1 MRTGIALGANLG
13 ERLAPLR
20 AARASLL
27 ALHEGSSPALVSP
40 LYETVPVDCPPD
52 SPAFL
57 NAVIEIETSLDPAL
71 LLDHLAALEGQHGR
85 PARRAHHA
93 PRPLDLDILYAG
105 HLVQHTARL
114 TVPHPRLARRR
125 FVLQPLADLRPQLL
139 LPGHSRTIAQHLAAL
154 PPDPAVQLFAPAW

>member
-1 MRTGIALGANLG
+1 MVSSLKVRFDFFLWPLFFPPEKKRKSEKEN
-13 ERLAPLR
+13 ERERKRERGR
-20 AARASLL
+20 AKQ
-27 ALHEGSSPALVSP
+27 
-40 LYETVPVDCPPD
+40 
-52 SPAFL
+52 
-57 NAVIEIETSLDPAL
+57 SLDPAL

-139 LPGHSRTIAQHLAAL
+139 LPGHSRTIAQLLAAL